1 MTEKDNILQVKKEGF
16 EGFFLK
22 KIILLAFIL
31 GVVIANLAAISNYVL
46 MVSCFEPSAINLA
59 LGGSPV
65 GVVNIWHNE
74 PLNAYDN
81 PAYPSLHTGLSY
93 SNTCYDFMKLKYP
106 GDEKES
112 AYYASMMSLSYKGFG
127 FLFPSVTNVHTW
139 GINAD
144 YGSIAFVDEN
154 GYEIGIT
161 KQLKEFM
168 YPLGISVN
176 FADLYRIIHNDNT
189 FSNNKLDLCLGMN
202 YILNF
207 SSIDF
212 GYSYPANIGEE
223 YDADCVDSGALL
235 KYSFPLTDKIH
246 LESVAGFSMFNA
258 YGDGIK
264 YSSGQQHKIYKR
276 INTGIACSAS
286 LKNPNYLKENELT
299 DNFENIGCLR
309 LLAGMND
316 DRTQSPNIYGI
327 GTELGFLDTI
337 FLRSGY
343 HKDKGGNIEGLT
355 YGIGLDLHYRNL
367 VSLNGNYSSFLG
379 GSQCKDKNIY
389 SFGCNLNVFQIASE
403 MLK

>member
-1 MTEKDNILQVKKEGF
+1 MTGDTHLQLWV
-16 EGFFLK
+16 
-22 KIILLAFIL
+22 
-31 GVVIANLAAISNYVL
+31 
-46 MVSCFEPSAINLA
+46 
-59 LGGSPV
+59 
-65 GVVNIWHNE
+65 
-74 PLNAYDN
+74 
-81 PAYPSLHTGLSY
+81 
-93 SNTCYDFMKLKYP
+93 
-106 GDEKES
+106 
-112 AYYASMMSLSYKGFG
+112 
-127 FLFPSVTNVHTW
+127 
-139 GINAD
+139 
-144 YGSIAFVDEN
+144 
-154 GYEIGIT
+154 
-161 KQLKEFM
+161 
-168 YPLGISVN
+168 
-176 FADLYRIIHNDNT
+176 R
-189 FSNNKLDLCLGMN
+189 LCT
-202 YILNF
+202 
-207 SSIDF
+207 
-212 GYSYPANIGEE
+212 
-223 YDADCVDSGALL
+223 DCVDSGALL

-264 YSSGQQHKIYKR
+264 YNSGQQHKIYKR

-367 VSLNGNYSSFLG
+367 VSLNGNYSYFPG